1 MFAGCSICCFVTQLN
16 NFEKTALKARTEWRA
31 FNEIENW
38 MSLSVEDTQETVI
51 NTIGRFDK
59 KNTFSIFLKNPDNFQ
74 QSSLYL
80 KIFASFNVDLSN
92 KRQNTRQA
100 LKCLS
105 NILKFD
111 TGCFFLTGPPL
122 KS

>member
-51 NTIGRFDK
+51 NTIGRFAK
-59 KNTFSIFLKNPDNFQ
+59 KLFQNICFENPDNFQ
-74 QSSLYL
+74 QNLKYFTMWLSL
-80 KIFASFNVDLSN
+80 
-92 KRQNTRQA
+92 
-100 LKCLS
+100 
-105 NILKFD
+105 
-111 TGCFFLTGPPL
+111 L
-122 KS
+122 KSYKTLNVF